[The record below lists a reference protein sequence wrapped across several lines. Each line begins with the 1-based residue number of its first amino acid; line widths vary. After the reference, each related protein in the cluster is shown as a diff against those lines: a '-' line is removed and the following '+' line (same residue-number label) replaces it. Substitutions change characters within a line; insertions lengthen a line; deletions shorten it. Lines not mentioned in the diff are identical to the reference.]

1 MPFSM
6 TAMLFAGFVAT
17 APLQHSTAAPADRL
31 VSVYSDIARRKCA
44 SSSKTRDEDGPVTYR
59 CRLIDGLTL
68 RTTYLEAAVQISML
82 REGKDVGLRLGTGY
96 DIGEKL
102 EWRGSREEGKFI
114 PAAAI
119 LRLITRTGFD
129 SYASVLVVL
138 RVDGEKICPA
148 AWLDSA
154 AAPNANV
161 LARRAADEVAQGFR
175 CGVDA
180 TRTVGPNTELVQ
192 EVIDRSR

>member
-6 TAMLFAGFVAT
+6 TAMLFASLLAAT
-17 APLQHSTAAPADRL
+17 PLRYSAAAPADHL
-31 VSVYSDIARRKCA
+31 VSVYSDVARRKCA
-44 SSSKTRDEDGPVTYR
+44 SSGKTRNEDGPVTYR

-102 EWRGSREEGKFI
+102 EWRGPRVEDKFI

-119 LRLITRTGFD
+119 LRLIARTGSD

-148 AWLDSA
+148 AWLDATA
-154 AAPNANV
+154 AANANV
-161 LARRAADEVAQGFR
+161 LARRAADEIAQEFR

-180 TRTVGPNTELVQ
+180 ARIVGPNTELVQ
-192 EVIDRSR
+192 EIIDRSH